1 MPTLRTD
8 PRGGPS
14 LAALAL
20 AAMLAAPAGAQED
33 GFAADLEVLQDDEAV
48 AQDAPAQTA
57 PEAAPETPDD
67 PAEAGPGVEP
77 EVLPATFINREGEE
91 VGAAAIREVPAG
103 GVLIDVNVEGL
114 PPERWIGF
122 HIHEEGVCDP
132 EDDFMSAGGH
142 FDPTD
147 AEHGFFVEG
156 GPHAGDMPN
165 QFVPAS
171 GLLRAEVYNHMV
183 QFDGEN
189 GIRGRSLLIH
199 EEPDDYESQPAGDAG
214 GRIACA
220 VIE

>member
-8 PRGGPS
+8 PKGGPS

-20 AAMLAAPAGAQED
+20 AVLLAAPAGAQQAAPQEGAQD
-33 GFAADLEVLQDDEAV
+33 GFSADVEELQDEE
-48 AQDAPAQTA
+48 APAQET
-57 PEAAPETPDD
+57 PGEAPDD
-67 PAEAGPGVEP
+67 PAAAGPGEEP
-77 EVLPATFINREGEE
+77 EVLPAAFVNRDGEE

-114 PPERWIGF
+114 RPERWLGF

-132 EDDFMSAGGH
+132 EDDFQSAGGH
-142 FDPTD
+142 FNPTD

-165 QFVPAS
+165 QFIPGS
-171 GLLRAEVYNHMV
+171 GLLRAEVYNPFV

-199 EEPDDYESQPAGDAG
+199 EEADDYESQPTGEAG
-214 GRIACA
+214 GRLACA